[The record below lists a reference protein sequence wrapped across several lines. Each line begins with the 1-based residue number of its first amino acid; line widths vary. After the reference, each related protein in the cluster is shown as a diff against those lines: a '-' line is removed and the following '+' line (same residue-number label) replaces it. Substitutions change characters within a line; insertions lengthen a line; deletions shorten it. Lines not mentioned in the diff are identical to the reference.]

1 MKTRSGASLDARRIL
16 PLLLCLGVGIW
27 FWDSPVFK
35 PLKLLVVMM
44 HESGHALA
52 TLLVGGSVDHI
63 SIRADQSGQCLS
75 LMPPGIFGQIFVYS
89 AGYVGSA
96 VAGAGLLLATL
107 RFNGRRWILG
117 AACLWLAVMGLLY
130 ARDAFTLLF
139 CFVTAVVMGASA
151 KWLPE
156 GVVDVVNLFIAAFSG
171 LYVVFDLRDD
181 LWDSAVRH
189 RSDAALLA
197 ELTFVPALVWAAL
210 WTALALAILGLSV
223 WLSVR
228 PDRRLRLSPRAT
240 AGAASGRR

>member
-1 MKTRSGASLDARRIL
+1 MKTRSGASLDARRIV
-16 PLLLCLGVGIW
+16 PLLLCLVVGVW

-107 RFNGRRWILG
+107 RFNGRRWIL
-117 AACLWLAVMGLLY
+117 AATCVWLAVMGLVY

-139 CFVTAVVMGASA
+139 CFVTAVAMGAGA
-151 KWLPE
+151 KWLPA
-156 GVVDVVNLFIAAFSG
+156 GAVDVVNLFIAAFSG

-181 LWDSAVRH
+181 LWDSAVRGQ
-189 RSDAALLA
+189 SDAALLS
-197 ELTFVPALVWAAL
+197 ELTVVPSLVWAGV
-210 WTALALAILGLSV
+210 WTLLALAILGFAV
-223 WLSVR
+223 WISVR
-228 PDRRLRLSPRAT
+228 PDRRGRFSPARAVRT
-240 AGAASGRR
+240 